1 MLPTFQLQKI
11 IDRALEEDLG
21 PGDLSGRIL
30 PKSLEGQAE
39 LYAKATGVVAGIEI
53 VAQVFKQVDPQISTE
68 ILITDGTKVVPG
80 TLVMQLR
87 GPLASILAAERTAL
101 NFLQHLSGIATAT
114 REAVEQVEGLPVK
127 ITDTRKTL
135 GGWRALQKYAVRIGG
150 GYNHRFGLYDAVMLK
165 DNHLA
170 AMGGLTAAVETAY
183 KQLGHMV
190 KLEVECESIAQVQEA
205 LACKVE
211 VIMLDNMTIEQM
223 RQAVSLV
230 GHRAIVE
237 ASGGMNISRLRKVA
251 ETGVDVISIG
261 ALTHS
266 VKALDFSLDV
276 GEMKYTTRKCLE
288 REEKDGP

>member
-21 PGDLSGRIL
+21 SGDLSGRIL
-30 PKSLEGQAE
+30 PKSLGGHAE
-39 LYAKATGVVAGIEI
+39 LYAKATGVVAGIDI
-53 VAQVFKQVDPQISTE
+53 VAQVFKRVDSQISTE
-68 ILITDGTKVVPG
+68 ILMTDGTKVVPG

-87 GPLASILAAERTAL
+87 GPLSSILSAERTAL

-135 GGWRALQKYAVRIGG
+135 GGWRALQKYAVRVGG

-165 DNHLA
+165 DNHLT
-170 AMGGLTAAVETAY
+170 AMGGLTSAVEAAY

-205 LACKVE
+205 LDCKVE
-211 VIMLDNMTIEQM
+211 VIMLDNMTTEQM
-223 RQAVSLV
+223 RQAVSLID
-230 GHRAIVE
+230 HRAIVE
-237 ASGGMNISRLRKVA
+237 ASGGMKTGRLREVA

-276 GEMKYTTRKCLE
+276 GEMKYTTRRRLE
-288 REEKDGP
+288 SGENDGS

>member
-21 PGDLSGRIL
+21 SGDLSGRIL

-39 LYAKATGVVAGIEI
+39 LYAKATGVVAGIDI
-53 VAQVFKQVDPQISTE
+53 VAQVFKRVDPQISTE

-87 GPLASILAAERTAL
+87 GPLSSILSAERTAL

-135 GGWRALQKYAVRIGG
+135 GGWRALQKYAVRVAG

-165 DNHLA
+165 DNHLT
-170 AMGGLTAAVETAY
+170 AMGGLTAAVEAAY

-205 LACKVE
+205 LDCKVE
-211 VIMLDNMTIEQM
+211 VIMLDNMTTEQM
-223 RQAVSLV
+223 RQAVSLID
-230 GHRAIVE
+230 HRAIVE
-237 ASGGMNISRLRKVA
+237 ASGGMKTRRLREVA

-276 GEMKYTTRKCLE
+276 GEMKYTTRRRLE
-288 REEKDGP
+288 SGENDGP